1 MFSFSF
7 LYFSSITYVIALS
20 ILYVKHPNKDSQQFN
35 VKAILGKKKFQSMLN
50 LEWPDIHIYQFDNAI
65 TLKHQSNSL
74 FWYLDNFLEEYK
86 AGLPLEINIT

>member
-1 MFSFSF
+1 
-7 LYFSSITYVIALS
+7 
-20 ILYVKHPNKDSQQFN
+20 
-35 VKAILGKKKFQSMLN
+35 MLN